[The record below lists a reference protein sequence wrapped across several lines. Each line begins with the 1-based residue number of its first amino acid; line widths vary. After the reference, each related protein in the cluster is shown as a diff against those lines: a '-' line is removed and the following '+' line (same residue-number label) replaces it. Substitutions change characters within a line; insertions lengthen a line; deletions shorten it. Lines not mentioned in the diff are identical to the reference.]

1 MIERFGHLPA
11 SSLIIDRLDDGHRWV
26 VRCNYI
32 DRATA
37 SGPRLVEALDAFMAL
52 GHTAGPRDERSD
64 CPTSPEG

>member
-32 DRATA
+32 DRSTE
-37 SGPRLVEALDAFMAL
+37 SGPTLVEALDAFVTL

-64 CPTSPEG
+64 RPSSPEG